1 MAFSGRRTTPKKTT
15 ANRAEIVMVEPARV
29 LGSTPVDENVAFL
42 ERLTHYRD
50 LTRQTLK
57 QRLPSKEPRRHLYD
71 LISEWLEGSGKGLR
85 PALCLA
91 TCRAFGGRTEDSLDS
106 AAAIEV
112 LHNAFLVHD
121 DIEDGSEFRHAR
133 PTMHRQYGIPLAL
146 NTGDAMQALSIRLL
160 RRNVSTLGP
169 EVAWQVADEFDHM
182 LMESLEGQAMELGW
196 IRDNKCDISESD
208 YLRMILKKT
217 CWYSFIHPIR
227 IGALIARP
235 GELDL
240 DRFNGFGYFLGAA
253 FQIGDDILNLLGSR
267 ERYGKEIGGDLY
279 EGKRTLMLSHL
290 FEQGSLQ
297 DKRKLQ
303 DLLGRP
309 RQRRLPREIDW
320 VYEILRKYRSIEFAQ
335 GRARELLDAAE
346 KAFKGAFEGA
356 PESDDKTFLERSVRY
371 MIDRRS

>member
-1 MAFSGRRTTPKKTT
+1 MTQPVLASKQTPANDDTAF
-15 ANRAEIVMVEPARV
+15 I
-29 LGSTPVDENVAFL
+29 

-57 QRLPSKEPRRHLYD
+57 QRLPTKEPRRHLYD
-71 LISEWLEGSGKGLR
+71 LVSECLEASGKGLR

-91 TCRAFGGRTEDSLDS
+91 TCRAFGGRIEDALDS

-112 LHNAFLVHD
+112 LHNAFLIHD

-133 PTMHRQYGIPLAL
+133 PTMHRQYGIPLAV

-160 RRNVSTLGP
+160 RGNVSTLGP
-169 EVAWQVADEFDHM
+169 EVAWRVADEFDHM

-196 IRDNKCDISESD
+196 IRDNRCDISESD

-217 CWYSFIHPIR
+217 CWYSFIHPVR

-235 GELDL
+235 GDIDL
-240 DRFNGFGYFLGAA
+240 DTFNEFGYFLGAA
-253 FQIGDDILNLLGSR
+253 FQIGDDILNLIGSR

-290 FEQGSLQ
+290 FEKSSTQ

-303 DLLGRP
+303 DLLARP

-320 VYEILRKYRSIEFAQ
+320 VYEILRKYGSIEFAQ
-335 GRARELLDAAE
+335 ARARELLGAAE
-346 KAFKGAFEGA
+346 TEFKVAFESA
-356 PESDDKTFLERSVRY
+356 PESDDKAFLERSVRY